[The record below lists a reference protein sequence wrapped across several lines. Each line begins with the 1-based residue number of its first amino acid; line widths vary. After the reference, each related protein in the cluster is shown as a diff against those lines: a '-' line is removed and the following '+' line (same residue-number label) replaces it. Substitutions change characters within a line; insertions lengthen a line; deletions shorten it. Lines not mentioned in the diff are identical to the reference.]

1 MGKNI
6 SVYLNDDLLRMVES
20 SGQPSSQVVQ
30 AALKKYFLSENR
42 QQAFEVVAQLA
53 NQLGGAPQFKAAIDD
68 LRQDRKT
75 DRW

>member
-6 SVYLNDDLLRMVES
+6 SVYLNNDLLRMVKS
-20 SGQPSSQVVQ
+20 SDLPSSQVVQ

-42 QQAFEVVAQLA
+42 QQAFKVVAESA
-53 NQLGGAPQFKAAIDD
+53 ERLGNSPRFETAIDE
-68 LRQDRKT
+68 LSQDRQA